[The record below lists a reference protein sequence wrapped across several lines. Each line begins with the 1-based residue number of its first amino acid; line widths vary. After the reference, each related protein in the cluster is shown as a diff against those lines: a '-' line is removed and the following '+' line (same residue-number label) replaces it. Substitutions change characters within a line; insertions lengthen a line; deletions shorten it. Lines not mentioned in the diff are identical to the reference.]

1 MVAVEVEA
9 VVSPGKVLFAGR
21 WGVEPCGA
29 WGGGGAYLSRLLRLR
44 WYGRGPWRERRE
56 VTGCGTSTPTSLIA
70 KKKIYGHLPLD
81 KLSPKGSESG
91 PAGLGLDHLQNRT
104 ANKQTTGDREGEK
117 GKEAKQT
124 NTTRGIPLSWSQL
137 VWSLGCGCV
146 AGGAG
151 CRVGG

>member
-1 MVAVEVEA
+1 M
-9 VVSPGKVLFAGR
+9 R
-21 WGVEPCGA
+21 GV
-29 WGGGGAYLSRLLRLR
+29 
-44 WYGRGPWRERRE
+44 GRGGRLPLP
-56 VTGCGTSTPTSLIA
+56 TPSPPVVWPRSLA
-70 KKKIYGHLPLD
+70 RTAGGDWLWDLYPYLCYSKKKIYGHLPLD

-146 AGGAG
+146 AAGAG